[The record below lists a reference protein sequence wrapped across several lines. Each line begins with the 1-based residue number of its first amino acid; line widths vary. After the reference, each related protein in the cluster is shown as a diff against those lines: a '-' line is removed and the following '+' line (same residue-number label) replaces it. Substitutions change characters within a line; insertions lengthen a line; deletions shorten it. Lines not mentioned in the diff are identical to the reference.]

1 MQGMKTVAVSR
12 TLRHPDHP
20 NITTIPEMNR
30 DQMQAL
36 RAQSRKDIWLFGGG
50 ELFRILLEMR
60 QVDTV
65 EVSIMA
71 VLLSGGVKLL
81 RPPAQQAKVRA

>member
-1 MQGMKTVAVSR
+1 MQGMKTVVVSR

-20 NITTIPEMNR
+20 HITIIPALNR

-36 RAQSRKDIWLFGGG
+36 RAQGGKDIWLFGGG

-60 QVDTV
+60 KVDTV
-65 EVSIMA
+65 CDET
-71 VLLSGGVKLL
+71 
-81 RPPAQQAKVRA
+81 P